1 MEATDTV
8 ARARAGGVFYL
19 AGWLLVGGAG
29 GAFGFA
35 PEASVAL
42 LLGFLLTGVVRLRTR
57 APVGVEGAVARRFLQ
72 RYWPVFMLSAVLWGV
87 VMVWVHLDPR
97 LQAVHTAAWI
107 CSVAY
112 ATAFAHSFCMR
123 RTVAAIGIALV
134 YGPGLLLSAFVGEP
148 VLTTAL
154 FIYLLYL
161 LVALQASH
169 RDHMT
174 RLQLAWDLR
183 TERDR
188 FHALSQLDPLTG
200 LYNRRAFQQLLQ
212 QATERARHQGRD
224 LVLVLLDLDH
234 FKQLNDRYGHAVG
247 DAVLTAVGSALR
259 QASSGSAFAA
269 RIGGEEFA
277 WVMPGTDLQEALR
290 LCEWLRTTLSQGAS
304 AAAAGV
310 VPVSASMGLTL
321 VPQAAAQPVEAAYRA
336 ADAALYRAKAEGRDR
351 ICVAE
356 AHA

>member
-1 MEATDTV
+1 MEAADTV

-29 GAFGFA
+29 GAFEFA
-35 PEASVAL
+35 PAASVAL
-42 LLGFLLTGVVRLRTR
+42 LLGFLLTGVVRLQTR
-57 APVGVEGAVARRFLQ
+57 PPAGVEGVVARRFLQ

-87 VMVWVHLDPR
+87 VMVWVHLDER
-97 LQAVHTAAWI
+97 LQPVRTAAWI

-134 YGPGLLLSAFVGEP
+134 YGPGLLLSVVVGEP
-148 VLTTAL
+148 VLTAAL
-154 FIYLLYL
+154 AIYLLYL
-161 LVALQASH
+161 LFALQASH

-183 TERDR
+183 TQRDR

-212 QATERARHQGRD
+212 QAAERAFQQEEA
-224 LVLVLLDLDH
+224 LVLVLLDLDY
-234 FKQLNDRYGHAVG
+234 FKQLNDRHGHAVG
-247 DAVLTAVGSALR
+247 DAVLTAVGSTLR
-259 QASSGSAFAA
+259 QVSRGRSFAA

-277 WVMPGTDLQEALR
+277 WVLPDCTPEQALSQCEVLRAALR
-290 LCEWLRTTLSQGAS
+290 QWP
-304 AAAAGV
+304 AAASVGAV
-310 VPVSASMGLTL
+310 SVSASMGVAL
-321 VPQAAAQPVEAAYRA
+321 VPRDDERPAERAYRA
-336 ADAALYRAKAEGRDR
+336 ADAALYQAKAAGRDR
-351 ICVAE
+351 VHLAGAE
-356 AHA
+356 A